1 MLGFFNKI
9 LNWIKRKIFNKELE
23 MAIVGLKNAGKTTFV
38 KSITD
43 GISIKIP
50 FPPLTSIQLN
60 QKR

>member
-23 MAIVGLKNAGKTTFV
+23 MAIVRLKNAGKTTLV

-43 GISIKIP
+43 G
-50 FPPLTSIQLN
+50 TSIPTIDFNTIKSKKVTKQ
-60 QKR
+60 